1 MIHFINN
8 QNYRMHPKK
17 LLALTIFLFISSL
30 TAVSQTKA
38 DTLKILFV
46 GNSYT
51 YYNNMP
57 QLVSVL
63 SDSTHTK
70 LITRKST
77 VGGVTL
83 KNHWLGQRGLTT
95 KEKIAAGGYDI
106 VVIQG
111 HSMGTIDHP
120 EDFKKYSKELCDLAK
135 ANGAKPYFY
144 LTWGREKVPQYQDE
158 ITAMYEQVARE
169 NGAGIIPVGKAW
181 EMARSLRP
189 NLELFVPDGS
199 HPSAIGSFLIASMFV
214 QTFTGELPKSLPT
227 RFTTTDIDGESI
239 WLMAPDAL
247 DMVFCMKV
255 VQDTIGK

>member
-1 MIHFINN
+1 
-8 QNYRMHPKK
+8 MHPKK
-17 LLALTIFLFISSL
+17 LLLLTLFLFLNSL
-30 TAVSQTKA
+30 NAVSQTKA
-38 DTLKILFV
+38 DTLKVLFV

-63 SDSTHTK
+63 SDSTPTK

-83 KNHWLGQRGLTT
+83 KNHWLGERGLKT
-95 KEKIAAGGYDI
+95 KEIIAAGGYDI

-111 HSMGTIDHP
+111 YSMGTIDHP
-120 EDFKKYSKELCDLAK
+120 EDFKKYSKELCDFIK
-135 ANGAKPYFY
+135 ASGAKPYFY
-144 LTWGREKVPQYQDE
+144 MTWARERVPQYQE
-158 ITAMYEQVARE
+158 TITAMYNQVARE

-181 EMARSLRP
+181 ELARQLRP

-199 HPSAIGSFLIASMFV
+199 HPSAIGSFLIASVF
-214 QTFTGELPKSLPT
+214 TKAFTGGLPKTVPS
-227 RFTTTDIDGESI
+227 RFTIMDADGESI

-255 VQDTIGK
+255 AESVVGK

>member
-1 MIHFINN
+1 
-8 QNYRMHPKK
+8 MHSLKP
-17 LLALTIFLFISSL
+17 LLFAIILIFN
-30 TAVSQTKA
+30 VSNVEAQTQT

-63 SDSTHTK
+63 SDSTDTK
-70 LITRKST
+70 LVTRKST

-83 KNHWLGQRGLTT
+83 KNHWLGEKGLKT
-95 KEKIAAGGYDI
+95 KEIIAAGNYDI

-111 HSMGTIDHP
+111 YSMGTIDHP
-120 EDFKKYSKELCDLAK
+120 EDFKKYSKELSDFAK
-135 ANGAKPYFY
+135 ENGATPYFY
-144 LTWGREKVPQYQDE
+144 MTWARERVPQYQE
-158 ITAMYEQVARE
+158 TITAMYEQVARE
-169 NGAGIIPVGKAW
+169 NGAEVIPVGKAW
-181 EMARSLRP
+181 ELARNLRP

-199 HPSAIGSFLIASMFV
+199 HPSAIGSFLIASAF
-214 QTFTGELPKSLPT
+214 TKAFTGELPKSLPS
-227 RFTTTDIDGESI
+227 RFTITDADGESI

-255 VQDTIGK
+255 AEAVLVK